1 MVTFTKTPIRT
12 RWTLG
17 EHLRRT
23 RLSYGMT
30 LDDVSETL
38 LIQKKHLDRL
48 ENSAFA
54 AFGEEVYLEHILKT
68 YSAYLGFEWEEIR
81 AQYLQE
87 KKLFYP
93 SVALFE
99 GEKTVATTIHSSHFW
114 VTSRIVRNTV
124 CGAAACLVFGYL
136 VLAGY
141 HMVRP
146 PNLLIVS
153 PENNALSA
161 VDTIQVVGRTEE
173 SARIL
178 INGEEVSKGE
188 GGVFHQ
194 VVGLHDGV
202 NVITVLASKKF
213 GNTHSETRT
222 VIFSD
227 DSFPDVNEQT
237 GLRFFKY

>member
-1 MVTFTKTPIRT
+1 MVTFTKTLIRT

-17 EHLRRT
+17 EHLRRV
-23 RLSYGMT
+23 RFSYGLS
-30 LDDVSETL
+30 LDEISATL
-38 LIQKKHLDRL
+38 LIQKKHLDAL
-48 ENSAFA
+48 EHNAFA
-54 AFGEEVYLEHILKT
+54 TFGEEVYLEHVLKA
-68 YSAYLGFEWEEIR
+68 YSAYLGLEWEEIR
-81 AQYLQE
+81 TQYLQE
-87 KKLFYP
+87 KKFFYP
-93 SVALFE
+93 GVALFE
-99 GEKTVATTIHSSHFW
+99 GEKSIATNIHSSYFW
-114 VTSRIVRNTV
+114 VTPRIVRNAL

-136 VLAGY
+136 VFAGY
-141 HMVRP
+141 RMVRP

-153 PENNALSA
+153 PQNNALSV

-213 GNTHSETRT
+213 GNAHSETRT

-227 DSFPDVNEQT
+227 DSFSDIKEQT
-237 GLRFFKY
+237 GLKTF